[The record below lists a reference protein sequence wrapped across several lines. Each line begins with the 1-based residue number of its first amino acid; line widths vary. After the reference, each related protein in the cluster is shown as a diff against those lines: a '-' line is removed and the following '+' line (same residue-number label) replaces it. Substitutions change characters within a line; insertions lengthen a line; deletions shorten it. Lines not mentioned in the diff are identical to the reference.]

1 MADVPLSEQIRA
13 VERELG
19 LRKAVY
25 PRQVSVGRMAA
36 DNAHR
41 ELAAMQAVLTTLQ
54 GLAGAPAQP
63 DMLSGPA

>member
-36 DNAHR
+36 DNADR
-41 ELAAMQAVLTTLQ
+41 ELAAMQAVLTTLK
-54 GLAGAPAQP
+54 GLAGAPVQP